1 MQSDLGSGDK
11 AEAHNGSSLAE
22 NTTAITT
29 NPAQSVKNERKPHD
43 NIEEPQ
49 AKRAKLDDET
59 TSTNSPT
66 TNGARPR
73 VRAEA
78 PIKAE

>member
-1 MQSDLGSGDK
+1 MQSDLVSADK
-11 AEAHNGSSLAE
+11 AEARNGSSLAE
-22 NTTAITT
+22 NTTTIPT
-29 NPAQSVKNERKPHD
+29 NPVQSVKNERENHD
-43 NIEEPQ
+43 NMEEPQ

-59 TSTNSPT
+59 TSANSPA